1 MSVERTRL
9 ISLRSM
15 KTQTKRLT
23 FLGIAVAI
31 ALVLSYIEMLLPPIW
46 SAVPGIKA
54 GLPNIVIIL
63 VLYGLSLKDAAAVS
77 LVRLALVTLLFGN
90 AMTLLYSLAG
100 AVLSLGIMAIL
111 KKINSF
117 SVVGVSIAG
126 AVFHNLGQI
135 IVAII
140 IMQTKEIGY
149 YMIVL
154 AFSGTIAG
162 IFVGLLGGI
171 LLKYFKRLKL

>member
-1 MSVERTRL
+1 
-9 ISLRSM
+9 M
-15 KTQTKRLT
+15 KTKTRRIAL
-23 FLGIAVAI
+23 LGILTSVS
-31 ALVLSYIEMLLPPIW
+31 LVLSYIEAILPPIW
-46 SAVPGIKA
+46 SAVPGIKM
-54 GLPNIVIIL
+54 GLPNIII
-63 VLYGLSLKDAAAVS
+63 VLLLYRFSFRDAAVVS
-77 LVRLALVTLLFGN
+77 LIRISIMSLLFGN
-90 AMTLLYSLAG
+90 AMIFIYSFAG
-100 AVLSLGIMAIL
+100 AALSLFVMATF
-111 KKINSF
+111 KKMGFLST
-117 SVVGVSIAG
+117 VGVSITG
-126 AVFHNLGQI
+126 GVTHNLGQI